1 MLSGRSDS
9 YGVTSQGVICVPVK
23 GSQVKRSTYLR
34 LQMLAKEEFKLSSL
48 MEESLLQDQLA
59 PILIQ
64 PHLEAMDRRLRLV
77 LKVLSDCVEKEGLSS
92 VVENDLDGQSS
103 SHHHQAHGGR

>member
-1 MLSGRSDS
+1 
-9 YGVTSQGVICVPVK
+9 
-23 GSQVKRSTYLR
+23 
-34 LQMLAKEEFKLSSL
+34 MLAKEEFKLSSL

-77 LKVLSDCVEKEGLSS
+77 LKKEGFLS
-92 VVENDLDGQSS
+92 VVENDLDG
-103 SHHHQAHGGR
+103 